1 MVSSISSSLQAIQN
15 EQRKIAVIANNIANI
30 NTPGFRTP
38 GSEPTIAES
47 PEEKAVSNVDLAEES
62 VKLIQAKHGVEA
74 NIKVVQV
81 QKDLEESI
89 LDILA

>member
-1 MVSSISSSLQAIQN
+1 MISSISTSLQAIQN
-15 EQRKIAVIANNIANI
+15 EQRKVSVIANNIANI

-47 PEEKAVSNVDLAEES
+47 PDEQAVSNVDLSEEFI
-62 VKLIQAKHGVEA
+62 KLIQAKQGVEA
-74 NIKVVQV
+74 NVKVVQIE
-81 QKDLEESI
+81 KDLEKSV